1 MCTEL
6 LHAVAINPPNM
17 LQPSL
22 HCKNDYPFANIELGW
37 PLSRQQYRITGYFQ
51 QKAAHCRGAGRIFV
65 HIFSMVLH
73 MRWQASGEGKQQ
85 LFMADN
91 VPGHAWQIWHKD

>member
-1 MCTEL
+1 MSWWVMCMKPCSPMCTEL
-6 LHAVAINPPNM
+6 LHAVAINPPNL

-37 PLSRQQYRITGYFQ
+37 PLSRQQYRITGYSQ

-65 HIFSMVLH
+65 HNFLDGITS
-73 MRWQASGEGKQQ
+73 E
-85 LFMADN
+85 MA
-91 VPGHAWQIWHKD
+91 GLW